1 MKITFTSL
9 LMAAL
14 FLGACQKDNAGNSKS
29 PKTAKG
35 APSAGTADSVAA
47 WDGTSHRGNSKY
59 SVTST
64 P

>member
-1 MKITFTSL
+1 MKTTLTSL

-14 FLGACQKDNAGNSKS
+14 FLVGCQKDNKQTVRGGTGNAGASS
-29 PKTAKG
+29 
-35 APSAGTADSVAA
+35 ADSTAS
-47 WDGTSHRGNSKY
+47 WDGMSHRGNSKY